1 MTKQE
6 LIENIKQFNIENY
19 YSEDTTGINENSAV
33 LIITDNQF
41 ILTKSSNDGKEV
53 HAITFSDIYQII
65 YDINDLNLSN
75 MNKMTK
81 TIRINTQYGK
91 ENITARMLNENN
103 QKLFLLHFPE
113 YISRNQYQLLEYFN
127 ELYGNILSMLTL
139 EEKQPFIG
147 IENTP
152 VIPIANF
159 EEVIE
164 YASARVS
171 DSITSTYEDRNIV
184 GKTVSTFSSQK

>member
-1 MTKQE
+1 M
-6 LIENIKQFNIENY
+6 
-19 YSEDTTGINENSAV
+19 
-33 LIITDNQF
+33 
-41 ILTKSSNDGKEV
+41 
-53 HAITFSDIYQII
+53 
-65 YDINDLNLSN
+65 
-75 MNKMTK
+75 
-81 TIRINTQYGK
+81 
-91 ENITARMLNENN
+91 
-103 QKLFLLHFPE
+103 HFPE

>member
-53 HAITFSDIYQII
+53 HATTFSDIYQII

-103 QKLFLLHFPE
+103 QKLFLLHIPE

-164 YASARVS
+164 YASARVN

>member
-53 HAITFSDIYQII
+53 HATTFSDIYQII
-65 YDINDLNLSN
+65 YDINDPNLSN

-103 QKLFLLHFPE
+103 QKLFLLHIPE

-164 YASARVS
+164 YASARVN

>member
-53 HAITFSDIYQII
+53 HATTFSDIYQII

-103 QKLFLLHFPE
+103 HIYCTFQSILVE
-113 YISRNQYQLLEYFN
+113 I
-127 ELYGNILSMLTL
+127 NI
-139 EEKQPFIG
+139 
-147 IENTP
+147 N
-152 VIPIANF
+152 
-159 EEVIE
+159 
-164 YASARVS
+164 Y
-171 DSITSTYEDRNIV
+171 
-184 GKTVSTFSSQK
+184 